1 MDSASTSRA
10 SEILENIYHKG
21 QDKIWDGRVVLET
34 LIIQHGGVASLDDKI
49 SQSLERILS
58 MILRGEK
65 AAWKISLQ
73 LAQEISDIEA
83 KLAATSQAH
92 DESRHFYVL
101 RDYLLQRGPINN
113 DLPRSITAALE
124 MVENTGSLG
133 KKLLGMQLMV
143 EPIALTIFQEI
154 RRLDIDPVLSDLLP
168 YFERDEARHVALGV
182 QYLPTVI
189 KAMNPLQISALIAWQ
204 FRLFMLE
211 LSGLKEMR
219 NDLEIVGLDPEKVF
233 SLAESKQLS
242 ALEQFTDE
250 LGITSLVWSPLRQ
263 LIRIRKDMILGPK

>member
-1 MDSASTSRA
+1 MDHSPTSRA
-10 SEILENIYHKG
+10 GEILEGIYHKG
-21 QDKIWDGRVVLET
+21 QDKIWDGRVVLES
-34 LIIQHGGVASLDDKI
+34 LIIQHGGVAKLDDKT
-49 SQSLERILS
+49 SKSLERILS

-73 LAQEISDIEA
+73 LANEISSIEA

-101 RDYLLQRGPINN
+101 RDYLLQRGPIHY
-113 DLPRSITAALE
+113 DLPSSVIAALK

-168 YFERDEARHVALGV
+168 YFERDEARHIALGV

-189 KAMNPLQISALIAWQ
+189 KSMNPIQISSLIAWQ

-219 NDLEIVGLDPEKVF
+219 SDLETVGLDPKKVF
-233 SLAESKQLS
+233 SLAETRQLD

-250 LGITSLVWSPLRQ
+250 LGITSLVWVPLRQ
-263 LIRIRKDMILGPK
+263 LIRMRKDMILGSK

>member
-1 MDSASTSRA
+1 MDHSPTSRA
-10 SEILENIYHKG
+10 SEVLENIYHKG
-21 QDKIWDGRVVLET
+21 QDKIWDGRAVLDT
-34 LIIQHGGVASLDDKI
+34 LITQHGGVAKLDDKT
-49 SQSLERILS
+49 SHSLRRVLS

-73 LAQEISDIEA
+73 LAYEISNIEA

-101 RDYLLQRGPINN
+101 RDYLLHRGPIHD
-113 DLPRSITAALE
+113 DLPRSVIAALE

-154 RRLDIDPVLSDLLP
+154 RRLDIDPVLSDLFP

-189 KAMNPLQISALIAWQ
+189 KSMNPIQISSLIAWQ

-219 NDLEIVGLDPEKVF
+219 NDLEAVGLDPEKVF
-233 SLAESKQLS
+233 SLAEAKQLN

-250 LGITSLVWSPLRQ
+250 LGITSFVWSPLRQ
-263 LIRIRKDMILGPK
+263 LIRIRKDMILGSK

>member
-1 MDSASTSRA
+1 MDTASTSRA

-21 QDKIWDGRVVLET
+21 QDKIWDGRVVLEA
-34 LIIQHGGVASLDDKI
+34 LIVQHGGVASLDDKT
-49 SQSLERILS
+49 SKSLERILS

-73 LAQEISDIEA
+73 LANEISSIEA

-101 RDYLLQRGPINN
+101 RDYLLQRGSINN
-113 DLPRSITAALE
+113 DLPRSVTAALE

-168 YFERDEARHVALGV
+168 YFERDEARHIALGV

-189 KAMNPLQISALIAWQ
+189 KSMNPIQISSLIAWQ

-219 NDLEIVGLDPEKVF
+219 SDLETVGLDPKKVF
-233 SLAESKQLS
+233 SLAETRQLD

-250 LGITSLVWSPLRQ
+250 LGITSLVWVPLRQ
-263 LIRIRKDMILGPK
+263 LIRMRKDMILGSK